1 MTGRTAPVRTQLGI
15 LLMLGAA
22 ITFGLQDG
30 LSRLLAESY
39 SVFSIVAIRYWFF
52 VVFVVGFCMTRPG
65 GIRAVARTRHPW
77 LQTLRGVLLITEIC
91 TAIYGFILIGLV
103 SWQVVFASYPLMIAA
118 MSVPFLGE
126 RVGWRRWLAIAAGFV
141 GVVLALDP
149 GSSVFRIEMI
159 LPILG
164 AAQFAAYGILT
175 RMVGRSDPAETSFFW
190 TGIVGA
196 AAITMVVPFAWN
208 PPVGNDLW
216 WMLMLCLT
224 GSAGHFLMIKALEV
238 AEAGVL
244 QPFAYFGIAVSAAI
258 GYVGFGDAVTPAIL
272 AGGAIITGAGLFT
285 FWRERVAAGRG

>member
-1 MTGRTAPVRTQLGI
+1 
-15 LLMLGAA
+15 MLGAA
-22 ITFGLQDG
+22 VTFGLQDG
-30 LSRLLAESY
+30 LSRLLAETY
-39 SVFSIVAIRYWFF
+39 GVLSIVAIRYWFF
-52 VVFVVGFCMTRPG
+52 LLFVIGFCMTRPG
-65 GIRAVARTRHPW
+65 GIRAVARTKHPW

-91 TAIYGFILIGLV
+91 TAVFGFVLIGLV
-103 SWQVVFASYPLMIAA
+103 GWQVVFASYPLMIAA

-175 RMVGRSDPAETSFFW
+175 RMVGRSDPAATSFFW
-190 TGIVGA
+190 TGVVGA
-196 AAITMVVPFAWN
+196 LAITMTVPFAWD
-208 PPVGNDLW
+208 PPVGTDLW

-224 GSAGHFLMIKALEV
+224 GTAGHFLMIKALEV

-244 QPFAYFGIAVSAAI
+244 QPFA
-258 GYVGFGDAVTPAIL
+258 
-272 AGGAIITGAGLFT
+272 
-285 FWRERVAAGRG
+285 